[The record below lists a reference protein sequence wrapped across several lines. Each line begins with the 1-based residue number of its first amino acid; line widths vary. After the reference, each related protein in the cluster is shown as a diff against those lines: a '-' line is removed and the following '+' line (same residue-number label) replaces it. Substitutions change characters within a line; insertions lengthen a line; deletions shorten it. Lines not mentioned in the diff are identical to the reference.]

1 MGYLMHAHSGQ
12 SPLRSTQPKVAA
24 PYENGKALQ
33 HCWFPRAGLATRAGR
48 YVPPRYG
55 RSWDNAQQLPTP
67 PGQPGGALAQACNT
81 LQSVNSG
88 LTRQGTRLR
97 GQE

>member
-1 MGYLMHAHSGQ
+1 MHAHSGQ

-48 YVPPRYG
+48 YVPR
-55 RSWDNAQQLPTP
+55 DTA
-67 PGQPGGALAQACNT
+67 AH
-81 LQSVNSG
+81 
-88 LTRQGTRLR
+88 GTMHSSSPLHR
-97 GQE
+97 GSQ